1 MRNRFG
7 KTLFWVFIAVVSLS
21 VAILLGWW
29 KEIRTMSSF
38 KPVEGNP
45 YLYFVD
51 YQASYDLDEM
61 VSYDVDKYGEL
72 LGYVIARGSKIVS
85 PGRIIARMEK
95 QLASF
100 RVGGCTSFHAEKSGG
115 GGFLFGRN
123 YDFFKN
129 PTLVTLS
136 RPKKGYASIAV
147 SDMSF
152 IGYSLQRLPTS
163 FLRRINCLAA
173 IYAPLDGMNEKGL
186 CASIMALPH
195 KLASQQDTPRHDVG
209 TSTIVRLILDRCAT
223 VKEAIALL
231 KTVDVRHDVTFK
243 AAFHYMV
250 ADATGDCAVIEFD
263 PQDDWN
269 TLVVRKPEGGNHF
282 QVTNHLLAPAYLT
295 PEPDPSVGN
304 TGSRSWWRL
313 QVVQDFLKERGGRI
327 SSEEASE
334 CLSRVRWVDLPTA
347 DNLTP
352 GTQFHL
358 QFKGLKAH
366 LVEQPDKEFE
376 DTQYSLVYDQSR
388 ITLSLRN
395 WNDYDTAYNFSL
407 NGK

>member
-1 MRNRFG
+1 MHTRLKIILSVLG
-7 KTLFWVFIAVVSLS
+7 IAVVLLAAA
-21 VAILLGWW
+21 VLLGWR
-29 KEIRTMSSF
+29 KEIRTLASF
-38 KPVEGNP
+38 RQVEDNP

-61 VSYDVDKYGEL
+61 VAYDVDKYGEL

-115 GGFLFGRN
+115 GFLFGRN

-129 PTLVTLS
+129 PTVVTLS
-136 RPKKGYASIAV
+136 HPKDGYASIAV

-152 IGYSLQRLPTS
+152 IGYSLKRLPTS
-163 FLRRINCLAA
+163 FLRRVNCLAA
-173 IYAPLDGMNEKGL
+173 IYAPLDGINEKGF

-195 KLASQQDTPRHDVG
+195 HLASQQDTPRHDVG
-209 TSTIVRLILDRCAT
+209 TSTIVRLMLDRCAT
-223 VKEAIALL
+223 VEEAIALL
-231 KTVDVRHDVTFK
+231 GTVDVRHDATFK

-263 PQDDWN
+263 PLDGWN
-269 TLVVRKPEGGNHF
+269 TMVVRKPDGGNHF

-295 PEPDPSVGN
+295 TEPDPAVGN

-313 QVVQDFLKERGGRI
+313 QAVHDFLMERGGRI
-327 SSEEASE
+327 TAEEALE
-334 CLSRVRWVDLPTA
+334 CLFRVRWVDLPTA
-347 DNLTP
+347 GNLTP

-358 QFKGLKAH
+358 HFKGLKAH

-395 WNDYDTAYNFSL
+395 WNDYDTAYDFSL